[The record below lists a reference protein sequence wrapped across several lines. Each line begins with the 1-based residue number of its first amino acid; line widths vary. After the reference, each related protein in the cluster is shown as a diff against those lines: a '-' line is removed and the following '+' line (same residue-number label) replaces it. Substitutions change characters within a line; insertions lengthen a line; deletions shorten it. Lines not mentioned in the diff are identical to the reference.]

1 MDDDARDHR
10 PLAALAR
17 NSSPLASQKD
27 SPSSIQGGA
36 GCLNSARP
44 DLCEGRTAMSVPGRD
59 HCWLPSRARECEA
72 PLDNQRDTLSHV
84 RHPARLEP
92 AYPSRADAGVI
103 ICRGREG
110 CRRANQARFSHAG
123 NSVRGRRSN
132 CRAGVGL
139 LPNPYD
145 ESSGKMAPSSCPPLA
160 GLKPVNVRG
169 RRRACAARG
178 EIRSRQPLLAQGP
191 QVGPPPRPPH

>member
-1 MDDDARDHR
+1 M
-10 PLAALAR
+10 PY
-17 NSSPLASQKD
+17 
-27 SPSSIQGGA
+27 
-36 GCLNSARP
+36 SARP

-59 HCWLPSRARECEA
+59 LYWLPSRTQECESEGEA
-72 PLDNQRDTLSHV
+72 PLDNQRDTFSRV

-132 CRAGVGL
+132 CRAGAGCCQKKNGPVVL
-139 LPNPYD
+139 D
-145 ESSGKMAPSSCPPLA
+145 APC
-160 GLKPVNVRG
+160 
-169 RRRACAARG
+169 
-178 EIRSRQPLLAQGP
+178 
-191 QVGPPPRPPH
+191 